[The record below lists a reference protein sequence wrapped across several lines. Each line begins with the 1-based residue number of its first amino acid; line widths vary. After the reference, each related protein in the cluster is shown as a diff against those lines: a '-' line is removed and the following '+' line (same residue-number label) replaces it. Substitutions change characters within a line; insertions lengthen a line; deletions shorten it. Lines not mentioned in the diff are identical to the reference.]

1 MRLKRTI
8 GYVLAFWMVVTL
20 VPTEA
25 FAAGFRLRVED
36 MASNKGVVITDDLL
50 GDAAAGQ
57 PGVISVML
65 FGLTQQIVVSLTLGM
80 SKPVLPG
87 EGVSDVY
94 SQLYL
99 QSFDMTTSG
108 PTSVR
113 LTLEDTG
120 FTGGVN
126 SGGSLRLINS
136 IGGSFVAPTGS
147 TVTTQS
153 WADTTN
159 AVPNLGADTNG
170 PTTLAAI
177 SPAPIVGTAT
187 TGVQTFT
194 STGPGS
200 SFSGD
205 AYTAFETNGATEYS
219 LFTQVVMNFTGAGN
233 ISFTQNT
240 LVPVPEPA
248 TLLMLGLGV
257 AGLAA
262 RRRFAVA
269 TA

>member
-1 MRLKRTI
+1 MRLKRAI
-8 GYVLAFWMVVTL
+8 GYVLAFWMVATL
-20 VPTEA
+20 VPAEA

-36 MASNKGVVITDDLL
+36 LASNKGVVITDDLL

-120 FTGGVN
+120 FTGGTTE
-126 SGGSLRLINS
+126 STLRLSNS

-153 WADTTN
+153 WVDTTN
-159 AVPNLGADTNG
+159 GVPNLGADTNG

-177 SPAPIVGTAT
+177 TPSPIVGTAT

-194 STGPGS
+194 SAGPGT

-205 AYTAFETNGATEYS
+205 AYTNFATNGATEYS

-240 LVPVPEPA
+240 LVPVPEPG

-262 RRRFAVA
+262 RRRLAVA

>member
-8 GYVLAFWMVVTL
+8 GYVLAFWMVATL
-20 VPTEA
+20 VPAEA
-25 FAAGFRLRVED
+25 SAAGFKLRVED
-36 MASNKGVVITDDLL
+36 TTTGNFGVIIGDQLI
-50 GDAAAGQ
+50 GDAAPQ

-65 FGLTQQIVVSLTLGM
+65 FGLTQEVVISLTLGM
-80 SKPVLPG
+80 SKPTLPG
-87 EGVSDVY
+87 AGVTDVY

-120 FTGGVN
+120 FTAGTQE
-126 SGGSLRLINS
+126 STLKLANS
-136 IGGSFVAPTGS
+136 IGGSFVAPAGS

-153 WADTTN
+153 WVNLDNSAQLGDTTQST
-159 AVPNLGADTNG
+159 PG
-170 PTTLAAI
+170 TLAAMG
-177 SPAPIVGTAT
+177 PIEGVSTD
-187 TGVQTFT
+187 VQTFT

-205 AYTAFETNGATEYS
+205 TYTAFETNGAATYS
-219 LFTQVVMNFTGAGN
+219 MITQVVMNFTGAGN

-240 LVPVPEPA
+240 LVPVPEPG
-248 TLLMLGLGV
+248 TLVMLGLGV

-262 RRRFAVA
+262 RRRFALA